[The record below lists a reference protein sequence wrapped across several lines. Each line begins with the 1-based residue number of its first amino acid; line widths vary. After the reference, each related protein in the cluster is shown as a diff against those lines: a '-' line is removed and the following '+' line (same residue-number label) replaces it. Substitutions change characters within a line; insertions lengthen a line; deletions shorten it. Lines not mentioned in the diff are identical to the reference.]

1 VGPGCPSSLRA
12 SDGLRYSRPVKNR
25 AQTSLCRLGLA
36 IPLALGIMG
45 GATLAGANTRSLP
58 LDSNFPGTPAAGN
71 AAGSMAGNV
80 SDDVA
85 GGKIDDAGQSL
96 CTWETCGPQRADSPW
111 TLAGFG
117 LAAGAMAWL
126 GRRPR
131 Q

>member
-1 VGPGCPSSLRA
+1 
-12 SDGLRYSRPVKNR
+12 VKNR
-25 AQTSLCRLGLA
+25 VQTRLCRLGIA
-36 IPLALGIMG
+36 IPLVLGFVG
-45 GATLAGANTRSLP
+45 GATLAGANPRSLP
-58 LDSNFPGTPAAGN
+58 LGSNVSGTSTAGI
-71 AAGSMAGNV
+71 AGNV
-80 SDDVA
+80 VGNVAGDVASDVA
-85 GGKIDDAGQSL
+85 GGKIDDARQSL

>member
-1 VGPGCPSSLRA
+1 
-12 SDGLRYSRPVKNR
+12 VKNR

-58 LDSNFPGTPAAGN
+58 LDSNFPGTPAADITGNTAGNAAGN

>member
-1 VGPGCPSSLRA
+1 
-12 SDGLRYSRPVKNR
+12 VKNR
-25 AQTSLCRLGLA
+25 AQTSLCRLGIA
-36 IPLALGIMG
+36 IPLVLGFVG
-45 GATLAGANTRSLP
+45 GATLAGANPRSLP
-58 LDSNFPGTPAAGN
+58 LGSNVSGTSTVDITGNTAGNAAGN
-71 AAGSMAGNV
+71 AAGNMAGSMAGNV

-85 GGKIDDAGQSL
+85 GGKIADARQSL

>member
-1 VGPGCPSSLRA
+1 M
-12 SDGLRYSRPVKNR
+12 RYSRPVKNR
-25 AQTSLCRLGLA
+25 VQTRLCRLGIA
-36 IPLALGIMG
+36 IPLVLGFVG
-45 GATLAGANTRSLP
+45 GATLAGANPRSLP
-58 LDSNFPGTPAAGN
+58 LGSNVSGTSTVDITGNAAGN

-85 GGKIDDAGQSL
+85 GGKIDDARQSL

>member
-1 VGPGCPSSLRA
+1 
-12 SDGLRYSRPVKNR
+12 VKNR